1 VSNQGNRD
9 REQKGN
15 LGQSGKDSANPAG
28 TSGRERTTPGNES
41 WRQGSNDTN
50 RPAGNKP
57 TRSDEDEDSG
67 LGNRTGFR

>member
-9 REQKGN
+9 RDQEGN
-15 LGQSGKDSANPAG
+15 VGQTGRDSANPAG
-28 TSGRERTTPGNES
+28 TTGRHENWPKDNS
-41 WRQGSNDTN
+41 DPN

-57 TRSDEDEDSG
+57 TRRDDDEDSG